1 MWVFRRLCATADGT
15 GGRKVVAGHGKS
27 FERTG
32 YRTLSCEERRPNE
45 EGERPGESTRKR
57 CEKLGMNDGGR
68 GLSGNPRLEKP
79 RIMSSSSVS
88 ILRLVG

>member
-45 EGERPGESTRKR
+45 EGETRREYK
-57 CEKLGMNDGGR
+57 EKM
-68 GLSGNPRLEKP
+68 
-79 RIMSSSSVS
+79 
-88 ILRLVG
+88 